1 MNKTALYL
9 LLVVLFC
16 GVDRMLR
23 AQSGESA
30 SQPST
35 AVASAPLILSA
46 HSRIPLVLVRPVWAK
61 TAKSGDPVYFETT
74 FPVSAGAAIAL
85 PAGSFVQGRIE
96 ALTRP
101 TGRNPH
107 ATLQIL
113 FTQLIYPNGYVV
125 TLPGDAQ
132 DAEPAAIH
140 MLLTIQ
146 VSVANDLLLD
156 NGAQTEME
164 LAAPLPLE
172 RAAVEA
178 ALPLSAAV
186 DFKQFRSATHCVPTA
201 GSPGTPGTPD
211 TVIPGTPGT
220 PPTVIPGGPGMPDT
234 VIPGTPGMPPTV
246 ISGTPDMPGTP
257 GTWCPGA
264 PLVVSSVLLPPAGA
278 AARP

>member
-172 RAAVEA
+172 RLWKRRCRFPRRWISNNFVPPPTACPQPVLP
-178 ALPLSAAV
+178 ALRELPTRSFREHRERLRPLSRV
-186 DFKQFRSATHCVPTA
+186 GRECR
-201 GSPGTPGTPD
+201 
-211 TVIPGTPGT
+211 I
-220 PPTVIPGGPGMPDT
+220 
-234 VIPGTPGMPPTV
+234 
-246 ISGTPDMPGTP
+246 
-257 GTWCPGA
+257 
-264 PLVVSSVLLPPAGA
+264 
-278 AARP
+278 R